1 MADLWRLGVT
11 VYMVAV
17 LIWMGVMLE
26 DLSSD
31 LESEKVVL
39 SVGFIGIL
47 ISFIGALVHGRRP
60 PSG

>member
-1 MADLWRLGVT
+1 MGVT

>member
-1 MADLWRLGVT
+1 MVDLWRLGVT
-11 VYMVAV
+11 IYMVAV

-26 DLSSD
+26 DSLGD

-47 ISFIGALVHGRRP
+47 VSFIGALVHGRRP
-60 PSG
+60 PSS